1 MSHVLISCKVSFEND
16 HTWPRNKHWYLNMCL
31 HLTYPSSQNAEPLLA
46 SKRQYK
52 GFHLEAHVSFEHAK
66 PRKPWY
72 LFWKQMSTSASNWSP
87 ISHPHSDFEPDVREI
102 RESLGD
108 LTSAS
113 PQTHKSAEKFTQ
125 MLCYCCWLCFC
136 QFLKFEQNK
145 SIGCFSDVAWYYNS
159 EVINIPH
166 ITTICVHV
174 TEFGLPK
181 PGPDAIL
188 IPHWTRYLFH
198 FPVQSW
204 KLKMTRKRDPLR
216 EAVKSW

>member
-1 MSHVLISCKVSFEND
+1 MELSEWLGWKTNLNWSSASLDFCLISVLDPPKSVTTIWCRPTNVRSMSHVLISCEVSFEND

-46 SKRQYK
+46 SKHHFK

-72 LFWKQMSTSASNWSP
+72 LIWKQMSTSSRSP
-87 ISHPHSDFEPDVREI
+87 ISHPHSDFEPDAREI

-125 MLCYCCWLCFC
+125 MLRYLCWLC

-145 SIGCFSDVAWYYNS
+145 SIGCFSDVTQYHNS
-159 EVINIPH
+159 EV
-166 ITTICVHV
+166 V
-174 TEFGLPK
+174 TS
-181 PGPDAIL
+181 
-188 IPHWTRYLFH
+188 H
-198 FPVQSW
+198 
-204 KLKMTRKRDPLR
+204 
-216 EAVKSW
+216 